1 MNNKMK
7 LRDENGKV
15 YFGWYILIMSAIV
28 GTLIYNG
35 IISTSGV
42 FLLPV
47 TTELGIPVGAFSFY
61 ISILSI
67 ANIITLYFISRK
79 LNKGNMKKIMLITGA
94 LGALSFVGFAF
105 STQIWHFYLFSIPMG
120 VCFGACT
127 MTPCTILVSN
137 WFGPKVR
144 GKAMSFYIAGV
155 SLIGMPVIN
164 LLNYVIL
171 GNGWR
176 GGYVFCAVGVL
187 ICLPLMAKLA
197 VWSPADK
204 GVARM
209 GDEEEAVEAGPVDP
223 DATAGYTA
231 REGLKKS
238 AVWIAL
244 LSCLFVTL
252 ASSSMLQHG
261 IPTLIM
267 SGQSPAIATFI
278 SSLISIALIG
288 TNIIIGWATDRFGV
302 QFGAVATCLLFAVGV
317 LGYAMVGTIP
327 GLMYPAI
334 LLYAFGVPAVNTVS
348 PLIIAYICG
357 EKAIQKFISYMNM
370 LIAVGGIFGATVV
383 GLLFDATGGYKV
395 PWLIMAA
402 VLLIAAIM
410 RAAATSKMN
419 KYAAE

>member
-15 YFGWYILIMSAIV
+15 YFGWYILIMSAVI

-42 FLLPV
+42 FLIPV

-67 ANIITLYFISRK
+67 ANIITLYIISRK
-79 LNKGNMKKIMLITGA
+79 LNKDNIKKIMIITGA
-94 LGALSFVGFAF
+94 LGVLSFIGFSF
-105 STQIWHFYLFSIPMG
+105 STQVWHFYVLSIPMG

-155 SLIGMPVIN
+155 SLIGMPIINILNAVIM
-164 LLNYVIL
+164 

-176 GGYVFCAVGVL
+176 GGYIFCAVGIL

-204 GVARM
+204 GIARM
-209 GDEEEAVEAGPVDP
+209 GDEDEAVEAGPIDP
-223 DATAGYTA
+223 SLIPGYTA
-231 REGLKKS
+231 KEGLKKP
-238 AVWIAL
+238 AIWIAL
-244 LSCLFVTL
+244 ISCILLVL

-288 TNIIIGWATDRFGV
+288 TNIIIGWATDKFGV
-302 QFGAVATCLLFAVGV
+302 QFGATATCILFALGV
-317 LGYAMVGTIP
+317 FGYAMVGNMP

-334 LLYAFGVPAVNTVS
+334 ILYAFGVPAVNTVS
-348 PLIIAYICG
+348 PLIMAYICG
-357 EKAIQKFISYMNM
+357 EKELHKFISYMNM
-370 LIAVGGIFGATVV
+370 LIAVGGIFGAPLV
-383 GLLFDATGGYKV
+383 GTMFDMTGGYKT
-395 PWLIMAA
+395 PWLVMGVA
-402 VLLIAAIM
+402 LIIATVM
-410 RAAATSKMN
+410 RAIATSKKN
-419 KYAAE
+419 KFAA